1 MFESLFD
8 ISSTSI
14 TLSDTL
20 YMLAFSLVSGLIISF
35 TYMKTYPNGNYS
47 QNFALTM
54 VLLPL
59 VISLIIMLIG
69 SDIAR
74 AFSLA
79 GAFSIIR
86 FRSAPGEPKDIGYVL
101 FALSAGLAA
110 GVGSQGYTVV
120 FTIILCLVMYI
131 LGKLKF
137 AEQRKTKQMLK
148 IVIPEDLQ
156 YHEEFSSLFSG
167 YDINF
172 KLIKVK
178 TTSLGSL
185 YQLYYEVDLPIDLNV
200 QSLMN
205 DIRTRNSNLNISLNL
220 IQNTD
225 YKE

>member
-20 YMLAFSLVSGLIISF
+20 YMLLFSFVSGLIISI

-101 FALSAGLAA
+101 FSLSAGLAA
-110 GVGSQGYTVV
+110 GVGARGYAIA
-120 FTIILCLVMYI
+120 FTLILCLVMYV
-131 LGKLKF
+131 LNKVKF
-137 AEQRKTKQMLK
+137 AQPKKTKQLLK
-148 IVIPEDLQ
+148 IIVPEDLSYEQEFKSLFDQ
-156 YHEEFSSLFSG
+156 YNVNSSLQ
-167 YDINF
+167 
-172 KLIKVK
+172 KVK

-185 YQLYYEVDLPIDLNV
+185 IQLYYEVDLPVDINLQDF
-200 QSLMN
+200 MN
-205 DIRTRNSNLNISLNL
+205 EIRQRNSNLNISLN
-220 IQNTD
+220 IIGNND
-225 YKE
+225 YKD